1 MKIRCLIPTNALLE
15 PGTDIG
21 KKVMSRQASSPRG
34 GDIGNVYFFPQLCL
48 HADAFYNWRL
58 CVVSSYVFLNLNFLS
73 NQAVYSL
80 EENPPPSHLYSG
92 GEDFTFSSCIFPPP
106 FSPFVCKSLGKYV
119 YQWGAEKKK
128 GVPVDDSYDFQL
140 LPATLPQEEMC
151 VLCVCDLAEIGR
163 QKKRKTEFPITSRIR
178 KSNKLRAFFF

>member
-1 MKIRCLIPTNALLE
+1 MFNSHQRLAWAGHRHWKKGHVKTSLFTERRWYRKCL
-15 PGTDIG
+15 
-21 KKVMSRQASSPRG
+21 
-34 GDIGNVYFFPQLCL
+34 FFSQLCL

-73 NQAVYSL
+73 NQAVYSF
-80 EENPPPSHLYSG
+80 EENPPL
-92 GEDFTFSSCIFPPP
+92 TFIFWRWGFYILFLHFPPP

-119 YQWGAEKKK
+119 YQWGAKKK

-151 VLCVCDLAEIGR
+151 VLCLCDLAEIGR
-163 QKKRKTEFPITSRIR
+163 QKKKKTEFPITSRIR
-178 KSNKLRAFFF
+178 KSNTLRAFFF